1 MPGSEKKEEDRK
13 EQGQQCVQTVL
24 RGAQFESHQMAT
36 KFNEGEFLRKERA
49 GARRAGGG
57 RGQARA
63 QVRQERIQLVAAC
76 ASAAELGHAHEGGVP
91 QEGYLMR
98 QLQSCCFRQHCC
110 RWRGWRS
117 RKGAGRRRK
126 AGCGRTR

>member
-76 ASAAELGHAHEGGVP
+76 SRSLRISRRLRTRTRGRGTPGGVPHEAAAELLLPPA
-91 QEGYLMR
+91 L
-98 QLQSCCFRQHCC
+98 LSL
-110 RWRGWRS
+110 
-117 RKGAGRRRK
+117 AGL
-126 AGCGRTR
+126 A